1 MIDIFFIPFP
11 PTHPLPGIT
20 LAKCKLNMKFSDC
33 RGFVKV
39 WKSALTWNRKNID
52 AKRDEAQCLKSFFN
66 LKTFQNAMSLASNSS
81 LMFDLKANWNLVSIW
96 RLPFH
101 TGEDYANFP
110 QHQKNSNHINIYQTQ
125 HSWWNTKKLSHA
137 STDIMFRLD
146 FRSPFLHCFPC
157 LLVTYLLFL
166 NICSRSKEH
175 SGRLQSGQNF
185 CESWS
190 SGNKFSGNI
199 FHAQFSQFSPQ
210 EGNNA
215 L

>member
-1 MIDIFFIPFP
+1 
-11 PTHPLPGIT
+11 
-20 LAKCKLNMKFSDC
+20 MKS
-33 RGFVKV
+33 
-39 WKSALTWNRKNID
+39 L
-52 AKRDEAQCLKSFFN
+52 FN
-66 LKTFQNAMSLASNSS
+66 LETFQSAMSLASNSS

-110 QHQKNSNHINIYQTQ
+110 RHQKNSNYINIYQTALLVKYKK
-125 HSWWNTKKLSHA
+125 TKKLSHA

-146 FRSPFLHCFPC
+146 FRSSFLHCFPC

-199 FHAQFSQFSPQ
+199 FDAQFSQFSPQ